1 VVRTVTQQG
10 STQTVQVTTTAP
22 AATPPPTA
30 SSPPPSPPA
39 DESGA
44 SLNNR
49 GFALMQQGNYVTAL
63 PLLERS
69 VSALDGT
76 GSLNQAYADYN
87 LAYTRLQLGS
97 CDGVE
102 DLLRESQSIQGHRHE
117 IDDARKQA
125 KKQCH

>member
-49 GFALMQQGNYVTAL
+49 GFALMQQGNYATAL

-76 GSLNQAYADYN
+76 GSLNEAYADYN

>member
-1 VVRTVTQQG
+1 
-10 STQTVQVTTTAP
+10 
-22 AATPPPTA
+22 
-30 SSPPPSPPA
+30 
-39 DESGA
+39 
-44 SLNNR
+44 
-49 GFALMQQGNYVTAL
+49 MQQGNYATAL

-76 GSLNQAYADYN
+76 GSLNEAYADYN